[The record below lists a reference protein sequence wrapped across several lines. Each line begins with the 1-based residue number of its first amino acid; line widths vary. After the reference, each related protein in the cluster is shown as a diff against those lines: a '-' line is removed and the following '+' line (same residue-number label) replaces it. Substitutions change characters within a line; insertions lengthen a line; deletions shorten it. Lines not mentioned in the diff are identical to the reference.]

1 MCIVRGNIVLLR
13 KRHMQPPSGQKEKLD
28 HPDIGRQRIGMQRL
42 GIGEIGIAAEQ
53 AVDDWRDEALLKQV
67 LWLRFFQRQRGK
79 DGQLDRAVGG
89 GPRVERVDDVVRLA
103 EPKRQPDHQIAP
115 DIADDLLRD
124 RLGVGEQFRHQG
136 SPGAVA
142 TAGSLRIGR
151 SRRQL

>member
-28 HPDIGRQRIGMQRL
+28 HPDIRRQRIGMQRL

-53 AVDDWRDEALLKQV
+53 AVNDRADETLLKQV

-89 GPRVERVDDVVRLA
+89 DPTTRSLPTSRMISSA
-103 EPKRQPDHQIAP
+103 IASGSVNSFG
-115 DIADDLLRD
+115 IKEAQA
-124 RLGVGEQFRHQG
+124 RLGQPAALE
-136 SPGAVA
+136 SDAA
-142 TAGSLRIGR
+142 AGS
-151 SRRQL
+151 